1 MEIMKASGEVPQE
14 MLAIL
19 ISRWLGLI
27 GTSHG
32 LLTRILLSSMAS
44 RGGGSTNQSR
54 WRSIGLAGKH
64 TIARGATATT
74 AAAALAAAAA
84 AAASTTR
91 AVAVVRVDK
100 GRHLTLSILQHDTV
114 VVIKGDSRI
123 RGPMGLNVV
132 PVSGTGPS

>member
-1 MEIMKASGEVPQE
+1 MKASGEVPQE

-54 WRSIGLAGKH
+54 WRSIGLVGKH
-64 TIARGATATT
+64 TIVRGATATT

-84 AAASTTR
+84 AASAAASTTR
-91 AVAVVRVDK
+91 AVAVVKVDK

-114 VVIKGDSRI
+114 VVLKGDSRI